1 MGVNVTKQAKKA
13 VNLISVGHFLRIKKK
28 NYYNSQQAGH
38 INLCVIYI
46 LRRIKVIAKKKKL
59 KLDRRENYRIYGI
72 INDKQQCSIF

>member
-1 MGVNVTKQAKKA
+1 MGVNVTKQAKKE
-13 VNLISVGHFLRIKKK
+13 VNLISVGHFLRIKK